1 MMDNVTIQLQPN
13 GRLIIPTAIRQ
24 KYNIRPGDLFQL
36 IDVDGLLI
44 LTPFIP
50 LVPEL
55 ALEIEKARLN
65 AGLNTD
71 DLLLSLREERN
82 KYVQEV
88 YGY

>member
-1 MMDNVTIQLQPN
+1 MDNVTIQLQPN

>member
-1 MMDNVTIQLQPN
+1 MDNVTIQLQPN

-55 ALEIEKARLN
+55 ALEVEKARLN